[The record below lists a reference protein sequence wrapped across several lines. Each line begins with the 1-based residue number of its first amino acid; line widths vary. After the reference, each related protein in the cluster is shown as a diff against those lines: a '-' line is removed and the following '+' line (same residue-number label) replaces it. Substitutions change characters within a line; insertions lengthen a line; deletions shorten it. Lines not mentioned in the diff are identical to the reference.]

1 MSGPGEAD
9 VNGTALYKPSL
20 PNLVHWRSGKVRE
33 LYTVDESHILIVT
46 TDRLSAFDVV
56 LPDAIPGKGEALTAI
71 SNFWFS
77 RTRELI
83 ANHLSDI
90 PLQDVIP
97 APELRQPL
105 QERSVIARRL
115 RPLPVEAIVRGY
127 LAGSGWR
134 AYRQTGSISGIPLP
148 AGLAQAAPLPEPIF
162 TPSSKAGA
170 GQHDEHISLAEVTA
184 LIGREYAEQ
193 MRDVSL
199 QLYRQAAA
207 YAAQRGLLIA
217 DSKFEF
223 GIDAEGRL
231 TLIDE
236 LFTPDSSRLWPAAE
250 YRTGC
255 SPANLDKQ
263 FVRDYLEAQHWDK
276 RPPAPRLP
284 EAVLRRT
291 AERYRKA
298 RRCLLDQGSS
308 ARPRR
313 APGA

>member
-1 MSGPGEAD
+1 MQ
-9 VNGTALYKPSL
+9 ALYKPSL
-20 PNLVHWRSGKVRE
+20 PDLVHCYSGKVRE
-33 LYTVDESHILIVT
+33 LYTVDEAHVLIVT

-56 LPDAIPGKGEALTAI
+56 LPDPIPGKGAALTAI
-71 SNFWFS
+71 SSFWFS

-97 APELRQPL
+97 DPEQRRLL
-105 QERSVIARRL
+105 QERSVVARRL

-134 AYRQTGSISGIPLP
+134 AYQQTGSICGIPLP

-162 TPSSKAGA
+162 TPSSKAEA
-170 GQHDEHISLAEVTA
+170 GQHDEHISFAEVVA
-184 LIGREYAEQ
+184 LIGREYAGQ

-207 YAAQRGLLIA
+207 YAARRGLLIA

-223 GIDAEGRL
+223 GLDTEGRL

-236 LFTPDSSRLWPAAE
+236 LLTPDSSRLWPVAG
-250 YRTGC
+250 YRSGC
-255 SPANLDKQ
+255 SPVNFDKQ
-263 FVRDYLEAQHWDK
+263 FVRDYLEAQHWNK
-276 RPPAPRLP
+276 QPPAPRLP

-291 AERYRKA
+291 AERYQKA
-298 RRCLLDQGSS
+298 RRCLLDPVSS
-308 ARPRR
+308 SEK
-313 APGA
+313 